1 MSKHPTSAGF
11 LARLDLVVPRLDA
24 HAGTAAPAGALTS
37 PDPGG
42 HERWEQGQV
51 WAHLAEIVGY
61 WVPVV
66 EAILGAGSDEPVPFG
81 RTKADAGRVGAIE
94 DHRHDPVDALHGQLR
109 DDIVGLRALLER
121 MDQADWGR
129 VGAHPKLG
137 DMPMPR
143 IVDFFLVGHLE
154 EHAGQLD
161 ELAAGG
167 A

>member
-1 MSKHPTSAGF
+1 MSAHPTSAGF
-11 LARLDLVVPRLDA
+11 LARLGAVVPRLDA
-24 HAGTAAPAGALTS
+24 HAGAAAPAGALTS

-66 EAILGAGSDEPVPFG
+66 EGILATAVDGPVPFG

-94 DHRHDPVDALHGQLR
+94 AHRHDPVGALHDKLGEDL
-109 DDIVGLRALLER
+109 VGLRALLER
-121 MDQADWGR
+121 MGEADWGR

-137 DMPMPR
+137 DMAMPR

-161 ELAAGG
+161 ELATGG